1 MEENTIDAVYRLLT
15 EISEVKSQVKT
26 AKDGLNDVLEQND
39 EYKKLQEEL
48 KELTKKRGEAKKM
61 LQADKDYQAVN
72 TELDELKFKLKDL
85 HEILSHHLVT
95 YYNETQNTEIT
106 APDGEVMQ
114 LVLSAKI
121 GRPGAS

>member
-1 MEENTIDAVYRLLT
+1 MEENTLDAIYRLLT
-15 EISEVKSQVKT
+15 EISEAKGQVKT
-26 AKDGLNDVLEQND
+26 AKDGLNDVLEQNE
-39 EYKKLQEEL
+39 EYKKLQDEL

-72 TELDELKFKLKDL
+72 SELEELKFKLKDL

-114 LVLSAKI
+114 VVLSAKI
-121 GRPGAS
+121 GRPGS